1 MSFWLSQGPSYPWN
15 PSRKNTNRIPS
26 RKTRNGQRATD
37 DINCTIFWRVV
48 ECSILLRL
56 VNYCSL
62 SMEISRNFGILQF
75 GIPQSWR
82 ITWRITRRTPQVHHT
97 AQERNWWDRNLLAT
111 CEELTQ
117 LCLYGKK
124 HTKTTIFYHSLNLPG
139 WWFGTCFFSI
149 IYWEKSFPLTNSY
162 FSRWL
167 KPPTSYNWLLDIYSW
182 FTQL

>member
-15 PSRKNTNRIPS
+15 PSRKNTDRIPS

-117 LCLYGKK
+117 LSLFVWKETHKNHYFLSFTEFTWLVVWNMFFFHNILGKILPIDELIFFK
-124 HTKTTIFYHSLNLPG
+124 MVETTN
-139 WWFGTCFFSI
+139 
-149 IYWEKSFPLTNSY
+149 
-162 FSRWL
+162 
-167 KPPTSYNWLLDIYSW
+167 
-182 FTQL
+182 QLQLITGYL